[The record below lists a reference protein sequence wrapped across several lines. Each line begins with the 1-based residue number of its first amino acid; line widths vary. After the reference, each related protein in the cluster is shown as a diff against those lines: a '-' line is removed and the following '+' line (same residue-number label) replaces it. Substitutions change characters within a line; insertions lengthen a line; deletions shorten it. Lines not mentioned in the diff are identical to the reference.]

1 MLSCPDEPRAQIALV
16 QAEPVAVNKQIFNLV
31 FHSFRI
37 SEVALRVREA
47 LKSVGVSA
55 DIRTDYSY
63 KGVRN
68 YRVSGQKLE
77 RALSFRPTISIEES
91 VQTMVQEI
99 RRHGY
104 VEFDNPRYYNIRWM
118 RFLEEAHKIIQ
129 VTGSVFEAKGA

>member
-1 MLSCPDEPRAQIALV
+1 MPSCPDETRAYIALI

-31 FHSFRI
+31 YQNFRI

-63 KGVRN
+63 KGVRS

-77 RALSFRPTISIEES
+77 RRLGFRPTISIEES
-91 VQTMVQEI
+91 VQTMVHEMG
-99 RRHGY
+99 RRGY
-104 VEFDNPRYYNIRWM
+104 MEFDNPRYYNIRWM

-129 VTGSVFEAKGA
+129 VTGSVFEAKGS